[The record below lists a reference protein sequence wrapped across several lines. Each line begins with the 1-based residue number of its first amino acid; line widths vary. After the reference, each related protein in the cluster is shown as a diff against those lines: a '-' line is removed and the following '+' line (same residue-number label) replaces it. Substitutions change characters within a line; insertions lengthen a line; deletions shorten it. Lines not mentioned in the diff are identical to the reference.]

1 MLRNAGAGE
10 GEEFP
15 TTTALFSKVR
25 EDDEDED
32 QDDLEEGF
40 MQEGEDQ
47 AEARPLETSSLS
59 KQGQEKEGTSNEKGK
74 EVVGDGKGSTVVFQ
88 HGGGNEGDQR
98 STAAVAKTASRIA
111 LYMMREEMKDTPVES
126 PVQHS
131 HDFFVIS
138 SCGVAAKI
146 LRKDEQEEDG
156 EEEEVINFHGL
167 NVDKRL
173 LPGDYDANSAVM
185 ARYALD
191 PQGKST
197 RGTQLVQWRSSM
209 VPLTLPSW
217 EVVAEACLEEGWGE
231 TDIAYLKDLVAFV
244 NTFKVLGASKSDVR
258 DWRPEQARG
267 KRLGVSELLSMAIR
281 HFLLI
286 QVGVVEQ
293 MYVGHAHSRPW
304 LLHSF
309 KVVRANEELG
319 SLKEAGKLYQGHGPL
334 PAQDEQEEGEGQ
346 DDVTKLGSKTTEKED
361 AMTGKGD
368 HSKAG
373 EEELGRGKRVIK
385 SRRRSDDGESTGGQG
400 ENRLPKSRR
409 GSLEDNRGG
418 EDILINPRRKNPQ
431 VAAKMSREVAEACEK
446 INWAGVEEVIVAVRP
461 WIRVDGTLNRR
472 VLDRLLGA
480 ALGIVMQAPGQ
491 TISSVAARLC
501 PALQPAHSRELI
513 SILSELGC
521 VELLRLASP
530 PPPTLFSP
538 PPPVVLQKA
547 SDLDDDK
554 EVVVEATVSA
564 VTRLG
569 MFIGEKVYQTDFAS
583 HCPCHPDRRM

>member
-1 MLRNAGAGE
+1 
-10 GEEFP
+10 
-15 TTTALFSKVR
+15 
-25 EDDEDED
+25 
-32 QDDLEEGF
+32 
-40 MQEGEDQ
+40 
-47 AEARPLETSSLS
+47 
-59 KQGQEKEGTSNEKGK
+59 
-74 EVVGDGKGSTVVFQ
+74 
-88 HGGGNEGDQR
+88 
-98 STAAVAKTASRIA
+98 
-111 LYMMREEMKDTPVES
+111 
-126 PVQHS
+126 
-131 HDFFVIS
+131 
-138 SCGVAAKI
+138 
-146 LRKDEQEEDG
+146 
-156 EEEEVINFHGL
+156 
-167 NVDKRL
+167 
-173 LPGDYDANSAVM
+173 
-185 ARYALD
+185 
-191 PQGKST
+191 
-197 RGTQLVQWRSSM
+197 
-209 VPLTLPSW
+209 
-217 EVVAEACLEEGWGE
+217 
-231 TDIAYLKDLVAFV
+231 
-244 NTFKVLGASKSDVR
+244 
-258 DWRPEQARG
+258 
-267 KRLGVSELLSMAIR
+267 
-281 HFLLI
+281 
-286 QVGVVEQ
+286 
-293 MYVGHAHSRPW
+293 
-304 LLHSF
+304 
-309 KVVRANEELG
+309 
-319 SLKEAGKLYQGHGPL
+319 
-334 PAQDEQEEGEGQ
+334 
-346 DDVTKLGSKTTEKED
+346 
-361 AMTGKGD
+361 MTGKGD

-569 MFIGEKVYQTDFAS
+569 MFIGEKVL
-583 HCPCHPDRRM
+583 

>member
-1 MLRNAGAGE
+1 MISRITLSFFISACRYQELLRNAGAGE

-15 TTTALFSKVR
+15 TTTALFNKVR
-25 EDDEDED
+25 EEDEDED
-32 QDDLEEGF
+32 QDDLEESF
-40 MQEGEDQ
+40 LQEEQEDQ
-47 AEARPLETSSLS
+47 VEANRLS
-59 KQGQEKEGTSNEKGK
+59 KQRREKERGAGDVKGRE

-88 HGGGNEGDQR
+88 HGGSNEGDQR

-146 LRKDEQEEDG
+146 LRKDEQSEE
-156 EEEEVINFHGL
+156 EEEEVVNFHGL

-209 VPLTLPSW
+209 VPLTSPNW
-217 EVVAEACLEEGWGE
+217 EQVAEACLEEGWGE
-231 TDIAYLKDLVAFV
+231 GDIAYLQDLVAYV
-244 NTFKVLGASKSDVR
+244 NTFKVMGASKADVR
-258 DWRPEQARG
+258 NWRPEQAKG
-267 KRLGVSELLSMAIR
+267 KRLAVSELLSMAIR

-334 PAQDEQEEGEGQ
+334 PPAQDEQQEGGGEGQ
-346 DDVTKLGSKTTEKED
+346 DGVAMASKSNERED
-361 AMTGKGD
+361 AMKGKGD
-368 HSKAG
+368 NTKVAG
-373 EEELGRGKRVIK
+373 EEELGRGKRVMK
-385 SRRRSDDGESTGGQG
+385 PSRRRSDDGESVGGQDPD
-400 ENRLPKSRR
+400 ERLPKSRR
-409 GSLEDNRGG
+409 GSLDDNRGG
-418 EDILINPRRKNPQ
+418 EDILINPRRKNPQVAASLKIHLKHRDKSVFQQLSTLQ

-446 INWAGVEEVIVAVRP
+446 INWAGVEEV
-461 WIRVDGTLNRR
+461 GKCL
-472 VLDRLLGA
+472 
-480 ALGIVMQAPGQ
+480 
-491 TISSVAARLC
+491 
-501 PALQPAHSRELI
+501 PA
-513 SILSELGC
+513 
-521 VELLRLASP
+521 
-530 PPPTLFSP
+530 FY
-538 PPPVVLQKA
+538 QK
-547 SDLDDDK
+547 
-554 EVVVEATVSA
+554 
-564 VTRLG
+564 
-569 MFIGEKVYQTDFAS
+569 F
-583 HCPCHPDRRM
+583 